1 MPILEVN
8 KATKKFGGL
17 IAVKSLD
24 LIVHKGEIVGMIG
37 PNGAGKTTAFNV
49 ISGFYKPEEGSVK
62 FKDIEITKL
71 RPDQICKLGLARTF
85 QIVKPFPELNVLDN
99 VTIGA
104 LNRTRHRGEA
114 REMAFEILKFLNMA
128 ATADQLAGSLPIA
141 SRKRLEIA
149 KALATQP
156 QMILLDE
163 VMAGLR
169 PAEME
174 IIIETVRTISKR
186 GVALLLV
193 EHVMRVIMALADRVV
208 VLHHGEKIADG
219 TPTEIIN
226 NPEVISAY
234 LGDMDDDTSD

>member
-1 MPILEVN
+1 MPILEVH

-24 LIVHKGEIVGMIG
+24 LIVQEGEIVGMIG

-62 FKDIEITKL
+62 FKNIEITKL

-85 QIVKPFPELNVLDN
+85 QIVKPFPDLNVLDN

-104 LNRTRHRGEA
+104 LNRTHHRGEA
-114 REMAFEILKFLNMA
+114 REKAFEILKFLNMA
-128 ATADQLAGSLPIA
+128 ASAGQLAGSLPIA

-174 IIIETVRTISKR
+174 MIIETVRTISKR
-186 GVALLLV
+186 GIALLLV

-219 TPTEIIN
+219 APREIVN

-234 LGDMDDDTSD
+234 LGDMEDDT